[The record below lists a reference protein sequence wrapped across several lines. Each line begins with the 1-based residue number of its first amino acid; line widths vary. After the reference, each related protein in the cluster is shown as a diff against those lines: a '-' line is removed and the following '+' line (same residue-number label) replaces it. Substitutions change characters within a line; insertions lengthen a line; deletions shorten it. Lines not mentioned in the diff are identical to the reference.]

1 MIFIFFFYY
10 FLLFCA
16 LYFIIHCRKLQVFL
30 INYKKKNI
38 FYFLTYNKN
47 KKHILFRGDTMSN
60 NMDELFSNVK
70 KMVDSGNIPDDIKQM
85 MNNLSNSNNNTSSNV
100 SNDTN
105 NSNSTTNS
113 NNSNNANFNNNDLNN
128 ILSQISPEMLN
139 NLGNML
145 NSSNQSN
152 QNSSQN
158 GNFNFDMNTIMKMKS
173 IMENMNNKNDPRAN
187 LLYSLKPYLRD
198 SKKDKLDQ
206 YVNLLNVSKIAE
218 FMNKNNNDNKQ

>member
-1 MIFIFFFYY
+1 M
-10 FLLFCA
+10 
-16 LYFIIHCRKLQVFL
+16 HK
-30 INYKKKNI
+30 
-38 FYFLTYNKN
+38 
-47 KKHILFRGDTMSN
+47 LFRGDSMSK
-60 NMDELFSNVK
+60 NMDDLFANVK

-85 MNNLSNSNNNTSSNV
+85 MNNLQ
-100 SNDTN
+100 N
-105 NSNSTTNS
+105 NSAPQHSKPSSTSQNSTP
-113 NNSNNANFNNNDLNN
+113 DLNN

-145 NSSNQSN
+145 NSNNQST
-152 QNSSQN
+152 QSSSPN
-158 GNFNFDMNTIMKMKS
+158 GNFNLDMNTIMKMKS

-218 FMNKNNNDNKQ
+218 FMNQNNNTDNKK